1 MHKIIFILYFL
12 QKGVRSYI
20 IFNCSFYCAYGI
32 IINFFLMNDYIE
44 AFLLASYVVYYIYC
58 VNKRDFL
65 GFILINVPRVPTEM
79 ST

>member
-1 MHKIIFILYFL
+1 
-12 QKGVRSYI
+12 
-20 IFNCSFYCAYGI
+20 
-32 IINFFLMNDYIE
+32 MNDYIE